1 MSPSLALRDGAL
13 KSELN
18 TLEHCETDP
27 CETWYHSMFETS
39 FSKVK
44 WNKVYRSKCRLEVDV
59 DQMHEGEK
67 NRLGVQDA
75 RISAVPH
82 PHCTN

>member
-1 MSPSLALRDGAL
+1 
-13 KSELN
+13 
-18 TLEHCETDP
+18 
-27 CETWYHSMFETS
+27 MFETS

-44 WNKVYRSKCRLEVDV
+44 WNNAVYRSKCRLEVDV

-82 PHCTN
+82 PHCTHWILSHVQLVGPHPQETQLEVLN